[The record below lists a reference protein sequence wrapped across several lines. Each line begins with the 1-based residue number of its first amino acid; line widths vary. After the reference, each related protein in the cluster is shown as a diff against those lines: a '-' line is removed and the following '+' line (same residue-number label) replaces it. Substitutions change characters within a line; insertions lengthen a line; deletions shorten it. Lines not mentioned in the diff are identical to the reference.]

1 VSAVIGFGLAAGV
14 VAGLPYFDVPTLGPL
29 QPFGMI
35 VAVGVLVGA
44 WVMRVYAEK
53 RGVDDDDLRGLTG
66 WITVTGFIGAHV
78 FDVLVYN
85 QAELEKDPLILL
97 KLWQGIS
104 SYGGFI
110 GGTLGY
116 LFFCWWKRL
125 IPLFWSD
132 TGLLGLLVAFSI
144 GRIGCTIVHDHVG
157 TATTFFL
164 GFDYPREALHDR
176 GILDEFAS
184 NAPVIRAWNL
194 GLMELLYLIPV
205 NILVLWVAFKG
216 KPRPIG
222 FLTVIIGGLYA
233 PVRFVLEFARHTKTD
248 PLYFGLTFAQWCS
261 IFVFVLC
268 GYFAYKIAKYG
279 KPHPFKEELGGIV
292 GGKKVTLEQ
301 LAKRKEAEAKEGGA
315 PKKDKKKKKGEK
327 KDEKKAAEVVE
338 KQDDAEKADE
348 KKADEKMADEKKED
362 DAKDEKAAE

>member
-1 VSAVIGFGLAAGV
+1 MSAVIGLGLAAGV
-14 VAGLPYFDVPTLGPL
+14 LTSIPYFDVPTLGPL
-29 QPFGMI
+29 QPFGVI
-35 VAVGVLVGA
+35 VAVGVLIGA
-44 WVMRVYAEK
+44 WVMRRYAEK
-53 RGVDDDDLRGLTG
+53 RGVDDDELRGLTG

-85 QAELEKDPLILL
+85 YAEFERDPIILI

-132 TGLLGLLVAFSI
+132 VGLLGLLVAFSI
-144 GRIGCTIVHDHVG
+144 GRIGCALVHDHVG
-157 TATTFFL
+157 TATDFFL
-164 GFDYPREALHDR
+164 GFDYPRKALADR
-176 GILDEFAS
+176 GILDEFTS

-194 GLMELLYLIPV
+194 GFMELLYLIPV
-205 NILVLWVAFKG
+205 NALILWLAFKG

-222 FLTVIIGGLYA
+222 FLTVVIGGLYA

-268 GYFAYKIAKYG
+268 SYFAYRIARYG
-279 KPHPFKEELGGIV
+279 RVHPFKDELDGIV
-292 GGKKVTLEQ
+292 GGRRATLAQ
-301 LAKRKEAEAKEGGA
+301 LDKRKEEAASGEGK
-315 PKKDKKKKKGEK
+315 KKDKKKKKKGEDGEK
-327 KDEKKAAEVVE
+327 TAADAEKAAEAEKKAA
-338 KQDDAEKADE
+338 D
-348 KKADEKMADEKKED
+348 
-362 DAKDEKAAE
+362 